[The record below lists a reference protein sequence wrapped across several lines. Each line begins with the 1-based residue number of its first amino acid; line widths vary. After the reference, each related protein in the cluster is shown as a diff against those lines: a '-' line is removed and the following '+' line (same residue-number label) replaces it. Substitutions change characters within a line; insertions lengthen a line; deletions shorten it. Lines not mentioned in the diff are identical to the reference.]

1 MLGAIGIVFG
11 DIGTSVLYAMQ
22 SVFHFNQLP
31 VTEANIYG
39 IVSLFFWTI
48 TLIVSVKYVLVILRA
63 DNHGEGGLVAM
74 LALVS
79 RSIADKPRLHYILLL
94 LGITGACLFYG
105 DGVITPAI
113 SVLAALEGLEV
124 ASEALKPYTL
134 PIALTILLMLFM
146 FQKKGTAGIG
156 RFFGPITLLWFIT
169 IGALGL
175 LQIVQRPDILLALNP
190 WHAARFI
197 VGQPGTTFVILGAVV
212 LCVTGG
218 EALYADMG
226 HFGRKPIQLAWFS
239 VVMPCLVL
247 CYLGQGALLLRQPSM
262 AVNPFFMMVPKW
274 ALYPVVAL
282 ATAATVIAS
291 QALISGAYSAT
302 KQIIQLGYLPRLQI
316 LHTSE
321 HETGQIYIPFVN
333 WALFSVIVLVIMIFR
348 TSANL
353 AGAYGIAVTTNM
365 VITTVMLYFVMRYV
379 WKWPPALGLAVTAF
393 FMVIDCFFWFSNI
406 LKIQEGGWFT
416 ILVAG
421 VIFLLMLTWYQG
433 RQQMALKRGG
443 SNSLQLAEFLE
454 VIFASSPQRVEGTA
468 VFLRAPDVSVPN
480 ALLHNLKHNKVLHR
494 QNLFVA
500 VCYHEVPWIQQK
512 ERLQVQ
518 ALGNDCWQVDVH
530 YGFMDKVN
538 LPHALRPLAAQGC
551 CLDAMQV
558 SYFLSRDTV
567 IVPAGARQGMA
578 RWRKKLFAQMHHA
591 ASSVAT
597 YMGLPSNAVVE
608 LGGNVEI

>member
-1 MLGAIGIVFG
+1 M
-11 DIGTSVLYAMQ
+11 
-22 SVFHFNQLP
+22 
-31 VTEANIYG
+31 
-39 IVSLFFWTI
+39 
-48 TLIVSVKYVLVILRA
+48 
-63 DNHGEGGLVAM
+63 
-74 LALVS
+74 
-79 RSIADKPRLHYILLL
+79 
-94 LGITGACLFYG
+94 
-105 DGVITPAI
+105 
-113 SVLAALEGLEV
+113 
-124 ASEALKPYTL
+124 
-134 PIALTILLMLFM
+134 
-146 FQKKGTAGIG
+146 
-156 RFFGPITLLWFIT
+156 
-169 IGALGL
+169 
-175 LQIVQRPDILLALNP
+175 
-190 WHAARFI
+190 
-197 VGQPGTTFVILGAVV
+197 
-212 LCVTGG
+212 
-218 EALYADMG
+218 
-226 HFGRKPIQLAWFS
+226 
-239 VVMPCLVL
+239 
-247 CYLGQGALLLRQPSM
+247 
-262 AVNPFFMMVPKW
+262 
-274 ALYPVVAL
+274 
-282 ATAATVIAS
+282 
-291 QALISGAYSAT
+291 
-302 KQIIQLGYLPRLQI
+302 
-316 LHTSE
+316 
-321 HETGQIYIPFVN
+321 N